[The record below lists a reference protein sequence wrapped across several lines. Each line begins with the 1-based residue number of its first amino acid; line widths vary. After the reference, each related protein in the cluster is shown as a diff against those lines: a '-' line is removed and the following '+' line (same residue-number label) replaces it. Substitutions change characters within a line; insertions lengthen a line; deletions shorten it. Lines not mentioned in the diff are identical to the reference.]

1 MKIRKQVP
9 SGFTLVEILIVVVI
23 LGILAAIVV
32 PKFTDAST
40 TAKRSNVIAQLK
52 TIRAQLELYKLQ
64 HDDEYPTV
72 AQMFTNLTT
81 ETETDGSAGD
91 NSGNEVGPY
100 LQVAPD
106 NPFTNSGTV
115 AADNSGDW
123 EYDEDTGQIR
133 AVLSAALIA
142 EIKLSDANVIAAP

>member
-1 MKIRKQVP
+1 MKTHKRV
-9 SGFTLVEILIVVVI
+9 SGGFTLVEILIVVVI

-40 TAKRSNVIAQLK
+40 TAKRSNVVAQLK

-64 HDDEYPTV
+64 HNDEYPTV
-72 AQMFTNLTT
+72 AQMFTNLIT
-81 ETETDGSAGD
+81 ETETDGTAGD

-106 NPFTNSGTV
+106 NPFTNGSTV

-123 EYDEDTGQIR
+123 EYDAATGEIR
-133 AVLSAALIA
+133 AVMTAALIA
-142 EIKLSDANVIAAP
+142 EINLSSANAIASP